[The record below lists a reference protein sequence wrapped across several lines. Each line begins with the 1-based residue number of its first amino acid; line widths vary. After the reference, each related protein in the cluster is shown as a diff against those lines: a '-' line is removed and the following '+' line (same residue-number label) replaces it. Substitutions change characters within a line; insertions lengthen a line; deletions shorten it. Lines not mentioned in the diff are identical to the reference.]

1 MEIKESKLDWIFDDE
16 RSSKILLRR
25 REQTDSLH
33 SGNKNSTE
41 QGFEIC
47 YIKYFRGFRFIF
59 QRARSRRALTEPPMN
74 YPMIKHLVFENKI
87 RIRRECDS
95 NTALDVATVVRT
107 ITPVKTR
114 TIKSRLS
121 ASWLSFSL
129 FFSLSF
135 SPTPPSFLSS
145 PRFLAVTSSSPP
157 LSPTNHVSVIR
168 LLVIWPPI
176 TYHLSK
182 LPARRSFALTTVD
195 FPPSKIYRV

>member
-1 MEIKESKLDWIFDDE
+1 MKLDWIYKIFDHE
-16 RSSKILLRR
+16 RSLKILLWR

-33 SGNKNSTE
+33 SDNKNSTE

-47 YIKYFRGFRFIF
+47 YIKYFRGRFIF
-59 QRARSRRALTEPPMN
+59 QRARSRRALTKPPMN
-74 YPMIKHLVFENKI
+74 YSMIKHLVFENKI

-129 FFSLSF
+129 SLSLSLSLF
-135 SPTPPSFLSS
+135 LSPPSFLSS
-145 PRFLAVTSSSPP
+145 PRFLAVTSSPP

-182 LPARRSFALTTVD
+182 LPARRFFALTIVD
-195 FPPSKIYRV
+195 FPPSKICRVT